1 MRRAGIIVAA
11 AAAPLL
17 AGCATDTQPGSDS
30 STAGTPPASSV
41 SGAPGSPSA
50 GNGALIVYPRPGPGA
65 QRYPISTEGSIGP
78 PTPVPWEIGPDAEA
92 TLLQD
97 AAGPWALTA
106 TVELPLTDVSATTG
120 LQVRDVA
127 TGQVV
132 HQIDVPGWCSGPDGA
147 DWSCLLL
154 DRDRMVRTTGMDGI
168 GAASITISSTENGR
182 TLAEYGPFPGL
193 ADVRATPSPDVL
205 VLITFDEA
213 AAQHTAV
220 QLDTSTGD
228 LTSIGSLPTT
238 QQYLCVLGTDSLLTN
253 HGTTLQVL
261 GPADVAPVEV
271 PELAGGGPG
280 VVGCSADGTHLYL
293 RTDWTADPEQELVID
308 ALTLT
313 DGTRT
318 PAALTLP
325 SQQGGIQITR

>member
-1 MRRAGIIVAA
+1 MRRAAIIVAA
-11 AAAPLL
+11 AAALL
-17 AGCATDTQPGSDS
+17 IAGCATDTQPGSDS
-30 STAGTPPASSV
+30 STAGTKPASSV

-50 GNGALIVYPRPGPGA
+50 GNGALLVYPLPGPGA
-65 QRYPISTEGSIGP
+65 YRYPISTEGSIGP
-78 PTPVPWEIGPDAEA
+78 PAAVPWEIGPDAEA

-97 AAGPWALTA
+97 AVGPWALTT

-127 TGQVV
+127 TGHVV
-132 HQIDVPGWCSGPDGA
+132 NRIDVPGWCSGPDGA

-168 GAASITISSTENGR
+168 GAASITISSTENGQ
-182 TLAEYGPFPGL
+182 TLAEYGPFPAL
-193 ADVRATPSPDVL
+193 ADVRATTSADVV

-213 AAQHTAV
+213 TAQHTAV
-220 QLDTSTGD
+220 QLDTRTGD
-228 LTSIGSLPTT
+228 LTPIGSLPTT
-238 QQYLCVLGTDSLLTN
+238 QQYLCVLGTDSMLTS

-271 PELAGGGPG
+271 PELASGGPG
-280 VVGCSADGTHLYL
+280 AVGCSADGTHLYL
-293 RTDWTADPEQELVID
+293 RTDWTADPEQQLVID

-318 PAALTLP
+318 PALTLP
-325 SQQGGIQITR
+325 SQQGGIQVTR